1 MKRRDYMKKLK
12 HVMAGIVFT
21 FAVGLMLSCQVKAET
36 TIDLNG
42 NKVEVSVWTKQTSMK
57 DGSYKI
63 ISSEA
68 GTIAYFDKDGNL
80 LKVENKATG
89 KIIMNNMK
97 EPETTTKQP
106 ETSVKAAD
114 KITMPKVKKLKKKTK
129 YSYYKGVKSVKK
141 NGKPNWGKIKY
152 KYGIKLTWS
161 KVKNAKGYE
170 VYRYEN
176 AKGCW
181 TKIKTVKKPTYTLTN
196 MLEGE
201 KVKIRVRAYK
211 KTKSGNEYGKY
222 SGVLSFKTK
231 RIYTKVY
238 NNAKTKNFYS
248 KFSSEDAF
256 VYQNKLR
263 KKEGV
268 APLKWSDVLY
278 VIAVQRTKD
287 KESKPHEK
295 MHCTIENVL
304 ERKFDI
310 DNENASCFAWF
321 CSSENLYFGT
331 SSKISN
337 AVWNWYD
344 EKNGNLGNGGD
355 GKGHYRNVVNKEWLY
370 GTICIRSD
378 GKRTAGIYANKK
390 YDGES
395 ANLDSDKNFIYD
407 FSFLK

>member
-152 KYGIKLTWS
+152 QYGIKLIWS

-181 TKIKTVKKPTYTLTN
+181 TKIKTVKKTTYTLTN

-201 KVKIRVRAYK
+201 NVKIRIRAYK
-211 KTKSGNEYGKY
+211 KSGGGNEYGKY
-222 SGVLSFKTK
+222 SDTLSFKTK
-231 RIYTKVY
+231 KMYTKKY
-238 NNAKTKNFYS
+238 KNGKTKGFYS
-248 KFSSEDAF
+248 KWASEDAF
-256 VYQNKLR
+256 VLQNKLR
-263 KKEGV
+263 TKAGV
-268 APLKWSDVLY
+268 NQLKWSDRIY
-278 VIAVQRTKD
+278 EIASLRAYMMATKD
-287 KESKPHEK
+287 GLTHAGEWRDEK
-295 MHCTIENVL
+295 SILKKWGYT
-304 ERKFDI
+304 
-310 DNENASCFAWF
+310 DNE
-321 CSSENLYFGT
+321 L
-331 SSKISN
+331 SN
-337 AVWNWYD
+337 APDISGENAAGDFRTAYD
-344 EKNGNLGNGGD
+344 AVKGWKKSE
-355 GKGHYRNVVNKEWLY
+355 GHYRNIVK
-370 GTICIRSD
+370 
-378 GKRTAGIYANKK
+378 
-390 YDGES
+390 S
-395 ANLDSDKNFIYD
+395 AFNSGAISVYRVYD
-407 FSFLK
+407 FKKDYTTKWCSDFSPEANYDKIINEKQR

>member
-12 HVMAGIVFT
+12 HVMAGIAFT

-80 LKVENKATG
+80 LKVENKSTG
-89 KIIMNNMK
+89 KIILNNIK
-97 EPETTTKQP
+97 EPETTTKQV
-106 ETSVKAAD
+106 ETKVAD

-129 YSYYKGVKSVKK
+129 YSYYKGVKSIKK

-152 KYGIKLTWS
+152 QYGIKLIWS

-201 KVKIRVRAYK
+201 KVKIKVRAYK
-211 KTKSGNEYGKY
+211 KTKNGNEYGKY
-222 SGVLSFKTK
+222 SDVLSFTTKNMYTKIYKNGKTK
-231 RIYTKVY
+231 G
-238 NNAKTKNFYS
+238 FFS
-248 KFSSEDAF
+248 KWASEDAF
-256 VYQNKLR
+256 VIQNDMRVKVGA
-263 KKEGV
+263 K
-268 APLKWSDVLY
+268 PLKWSDRIYEIASLRAYMMATKDGLTHKGLDRDIKSIFAIYKVKDNKLKEDKY
-278 VIAVQRTKD
+278 WKLDMLAENVAGAFKTPKTVVASWKNSKRHYKNMVNEDYNTGAIAV
-287 KESKPHEK
+287 
-295 MHCTIENVL
+295 
-304 ERKFDI
+304 
-310 DNENASCFAWF
+310 
-321 CSSENLYFGT
+321 
-331 SSKISN
+331 
-337 AVWNWYD
+337 
-344 EKNGNLGNGGD
+344 
-355 GKGHYRNVVNKEWLY
+355 YRV
-370 GTICIRSD
+370 
-378 GKRTAGIYANKK
+378 
-390 YDGES
+390 
-395 ANLDSDKNFIYD
+395 YD
-407 FSFLK
+407 FKKNHMTKWCSDFSDYSDYDYLFNEVM

>member
-1 MKRRDYMKKLK
+1 
-12 HVMAGIVFT
+12 MAGIAFT

-80 LKVENKATG
+80 LKVENKSTG
-89 KIIMNNMK
+89 KIILNNIK
-97 EPETTTKQP
+97 EPETTTKQV
-106 ETSVKAAD
+106 ETKVAD

-129 YSYYKGVKSVKK
+129 YSYYKGVKSIKK

-152 KYGIKLTWS
+152 QYGIKLIWS
-161 KVKNAKGYE
+161 KVKNADGYE

-181 TKIKTVKKPTYTLTN
+181 TKIKTVKKTTYTLTN

-231 RIYTKVY
+231 DMYTKTY
-238 NNAKTKNFYS
+238 KNGKTKGFYS
-248 KFSSEDAF
+248 KWASEDAF
-256 VYQNKLR
+256 VIQNNMRVKAGAKPLR
-263 KKEGV
+263 
-268 APLKWSDVLY
+268 WSDRIY
-278 VIAVQRTKD
+278 EIASLRAYMMATKD
-287 KESKPHEK
+287 GLTHAGKWRDEKKMLKKWGYSDSELKEAPR
-295 MHCTIENVL
+295 IL
-304 ERKFDI
+304 G
-310 DNENASCFAWF
+310 ENATVDFKTPKEAMKSW
-321 CSSENLYFGT
+321 
-331 SSKISN
+331 
-337 AVWNWYD
+337 
-344 EKNGNLGNGGD
+344 KNS
-355 GKGHYRNVVNKEWLY
+355 KGHYENLINKNYKSGAISVYMVY
-370 GTICIRSD
+370 GF
-378 GKRTAGIYANKK
+378 
-390 YDGES
+390 
-395 ANLDSDKNFIYD
+395 DKDYSTKWCSD
-407 FSFLK
+407 FSPEANYDKIINEKQR

>member
-12 HVMAGIVFT
+12 HVMAGIAFT

-80 LKVENKATG
+80 LKAENKSTG
-89 KIIMNNMK
+89 KIILNNIK
-97 EPETTTKQP
+97 EPETTTKQV
-106 ETSVKAAD
+106 ETKVAD

-129 YSYYKGVKSVKK
+129 YSYYKGVKSIKK

-152 KYGIKLTWS
+152 QYGIKLIWS

-201 KVKIRVRAYK
+201 KVKIKVRAYK
-211 KTKSGNEYGKY
+211 KTKNGNEYGKY
-222 SGVLSFKTK
+222 SDVLSFTTKNMYTKIYKNGKTK
-231 RIYTKVY
+231 G
-238 NNAKTKNFYS
+238 FFS
-248 KFSSEDAF
+248 KWASEDAF
-256 VYQNKLR
+256 VIQNDMRVKVGA
-263 KKEGV
+263 K
-268 APLKWSDVLY
+268 PLKWSDRIYEIASLRAYMMATKDGLTHKGLDRDIKSIFAKYKVKDNKLKEDKY
-278 VIAVQRTKD
+278 WKLDMLAENVAGAFKTPKTVVASWKNSKRHYKNMVNEDYNTGAIAV
-287 KESKPHEK
+287 
-295 MHCTIENVL
+295 
-304 ERKFDI
+304 
-310 DNENASCFAWF
+310 
-321 CSSENLYFGT
+321 
-331 SSKISN
+331 
-337 AVWNWYD
+337 
-344 EKNGNLGNGGD
+344 
-355 GKGHYRNVVNKEWLY
+355 YRV
-370 GTICIRSD
+370 
-378 GKRTAGIYANKK
+378 
-390 YDGES
+390 
-395 ANLDSDKNFIYD
+395 YD
-407 FSFLK
+407 FKKNHMTKWCSDFSDYSDYDYLFNEVM

>member
-68 GTIAYFDKDGNL
+68 GTIAYFDKNGNL

-89 KIIMNNMK
+89 KIILNNMK

-114 KITMPKVKKLKKKTK
+114 KITMPKVRKLKKKTK

-152 KYGIKLTWS
+152 QYGIKLIWS

-201 KVKIRVRAYK
+201 KVKIKVRAYK
-211 KTKSGNEYGKY
+211 KTKNGNEYGKY
-222 SGVLSFKTK
+222 SDVLSFTTKNMYTKKYKNGKTK
-231 RIYTKVY
+231 G
-238 NNAKTKNFYS
+238 FYS
-248 KFSSEDAF
+248 KWASEDAF
-256 VYQNKLR
+256 VLQNKLR
-263 KKEGV
+263 TKAGV
-268 APLKWSDVLY
+268 NQLKWSDRIY
-278 VIAVQRTKD
+278 EIASLRAYMMATKD
-287 KESKPHEK
+287 GLTHAGEWRDEKSILKKWGYTDKELS
-295 MHCTIENVL
+295 
-304 ERKFDI
+304 
-310 DNENASCFAWF
+310 NAPDVTCEIAADAFKTPKKVVNGWKH
-321 CSSENLYFGT
+321 SENHYA
-331 SSKISN
+331 SN
-337 AVWNWYD
+337 INKEYKVAATAVYYVYD
-344 EKNGNLGNGGD
+344 HKNGYTTKWCSNFTPDINYD
-355 GKGHYRNVVNKEWLY
+355 K
-370 GTICIRSD
+370 TINEKQR
-378 GKRTAGIYANKK
+378 
-390 YDGES
+390 
-395 ANLDSDKNFIYD
+395 
-407 FSFLK
+407 

>member
-1 MKRRDYMKKLK
+1 MKKLK
-12 HVMAGIVFT
+12 HVMAGIAFT
-21 FAVGLMLSCQVKAET
+21 FAVGLILSCQVKAET

-80 LKVENKATG
+80 LKVENKSTG
-89 KIIMNNMK
+89 KIILNNIK
-97 EPETTTKQP
+97 EPETTTKQV
-106 ETSVKAAD
+106 ETKVAD

-129 YSYYKGVKSVKK
+129 YSYYKGVKSIKK

-152 KYGIKLTWS
+152 QYGIKLTWS

-181 TKIKTVKKPTYTLTN
+181 TKIKTVKKTTYTLTN

-222 SGVLSFKTK
+222 SGVLSFKSK
-231 RIYTKVY
+231 KMYTKIY
-238 NNAKTKNFYS
+238 KNGKTKGFIS
-248 KFSSEDAF
+248 KFGSEDAF

-268 APLKWSDVLY
+268 TSLEWNDILY
-278 VIAVQRTKD
+278 TIAVQRTKD
-287 KESKPHEK
+287 KESTPHEK
-295 MHCTIENVL
+295 TESTRFNILQNLTSKSRARELDDTLNLVVGENMVYGGKCSIEKPADAWY
-304 ERKFDI
+304 ETKFYEKGYSHYHNMI
-310 DNENASCFAWF
+310 SKSYRLGAIAIATKKGNS
-321 CSSENLYFGT
+321 GGIT
-331 SSKISN
+331 S
-337 AVWNWYD
+337 
-344 EKNGNLGNGGD
+344 
-355 GKGHYRNVVNKEWLY
+355 
-370 GTICIRSD
+370 
-378 GKRTAGIYANKK
+378 GIY
-390 YDGES
+390 G
-395 ANLDSDKNFIYD
+395 SDDWNNITK
-407 FSFLK
+407 

>member
-1 MKRRDYMKKLK
+1 MKKLK

-21 FAVGLMLSCQVKAET
+21 FAVGLMLGCQVKAET

-152 KYGIKLTWS
+152 QYGIKLIWS

-201 KVKIRVRAYK
+201 KVKIKVRAYK
-211 KTKSGNEYGKY
+211 KTKNGNEYGKY
-222 SGVLSFKTK
+222 SDVLSFTTKNMYTKIYKNGKTK
-231 RIYTKVY
+231 G
-238 NNAKTKNFYS
+238 FFS
-248 KFSSEDAF
+248 KWASEDAF
-256 VYQNKLR
+256 VIQNDMRVKVGA
-263 KKEGV
+263 K
-268 APLKWSDVLY
+268 PLKWSDRIY
-278 VIAVQRTKD
+278 EIASLRAYMMATKD
-287 KESKPHEK
+287 GLTHKGLDRDIKSIFAKYKVKDNKLKEDKYWK
-295 MHCTIENVL
+295 LDMLAENVAGAF
-304 ERKFDI
+304 KTPKTVV
-310 DNENASCFAWF
+310 ASW
-321 CSSENLYFGT
+321 
-331 SSKISN
+331 
-337 AVWNWYD
+337 
-344 EKNGNLGNGGD
+344 KNS
-355 GKGHYRNVVNKEWLY
+355 KGHYKNMVNEDY
-370 GTICIRSD
+370 NTGAIAVYRV
-378 GKRTAGIYANKK
+378 
-390 YDGES
+390 
-395 ANLDSDKNFIYD
+395 YD
-407 FSFLK
+407 FKKNHMTKWCSDFSDYSDYDYLFNEVM

>member
-1 MKRRDYMKKLK
+1 MKKLK
-12 HVMAGIVFT
+12 HVMAGIAFT

-80 LKVENKATG
+80 LKVENKSTG
-89 KIIMNNMK
+89 KIILNNIK
-97 EPETTTKQP
+97 EPETTTKQV
-106 ETSVKAAD
+106 ETKVAD

-129 YSYYKGVKSVKK
+129 YSYYKGVKSIKK

-152 KYGIKLTWS
+152 QYGIKLTWS

-176 AKGCW
+176 ANSCW
-181 TKIKTVKKPTYTLTN
+181 TKIKTVKKTTYTLTN

-231 RIYTKVY
+231 KMYTKIY
-238 NNAKTKNFYS
+238 KNGKTKGFIS
-248 KFSSEDAF
+248 KFGSEDAF

-268 APLKWSDVLY
+268 TSLEWNDILY
-278 VIAVQRTKD
+278 TIAVQRTKD
-287 KESKPHEK
+287 KESTPHEK
-295 MHCTIENVL
+295 TESTRFNILQNLTSKSRARELDDTLNLVVGENMVYGGKCSIEKPADAWY
-304 ERKFDI
+304 ETKFYEKGYSHYHNMI
-310 DNENASCFAWF
+310 SKSYRLGAIAIATKKGNS
-321 CSSENLYFGT
+321 GGIT
-331 SSKISN
+331 S
-337 AVWNWYD
+337 
-344 EKNGNLGNGGD
+344 
-355 GKGHYRNVVNKEWLY
+355 
-370 GTICIRSD
+370 
-378 GKRTAGIYANKK
+378 GIY
-390 YDGES
+390 G
-395 ANLDSDKNFIYD
+395 SDDWNNITK
-407 FSFLK
+407 

>member
-1 MKRRDYMKKLK
+1 MKKLK
-12 HVMAGIVFT
+12 HIMAGIAFT

-80 LKVENKATG
+80 LKVENKSTG
-89 KIIMNNMK
+89 KIILNNIK
-97 EPETTTKQP
+97 EPETTTKQV
-106 ETSVKAAD
+106 ETKVAD

-129 YSYYKGVKSVKK
+129 YSYYKGVKSIKK

-161 KVKNAKGYE
+161 KVKNADGYE

-231 RIYTKVY
+231 DMYTKTY
-238 NNAKTKNFYS
+238 KNGKTKGFYS
-248 KFSSEDAF
+248 KWASEDAF
-256 VYQNKLR
+256 VIQNNMRVKAGAKPLR
-263 KKEGV
+263 
-268 APLKWSDVLY
+268 WSDRIY
-278 VIAVQRTKD
+278 EIASLRAYMMATKD
-287 KESKPHEK
+287 GLTHAGKWRDEKKMLKKWGYSDSELKEAPR
-295 MHCTIENVL
+295 IL
-304 ERKFDI
+304 G
-310 DNENASCFAWF
+310 ENATVDFKTPKEAMKSW
-321 CSSENLYFGT
+321 
-331 SSKISN
+331 
-337 AVWNWYD
+337 
-344 EKNGNLGNGGD
+344 KNS
-355 GKGHYRNVVNKEWLY
+355 KGHYENLINKNYKSGAISVYMVY
-370 GTICIRSD
+370 GFDKDYSTKWCS
-378 GKRTAGIYANKK
+378 NFSSEEN
-390 YDGES
+390 YD
-395 ANLDSDKNFIYD
+395 
-407 FSFLK
+407 LKIK

>member
-1 MKRRDYMKKLK
+1 MKKLK

-152 KYGIKLTWS
+152 QYGIKLIWS

-181 TKIKTVKKPTYTLTN
+181 TKIKIVKKPTYTLTN

-201 KVKIRVRAYK
+201 KVKIKVRAYK
-211 KTKSGNEYGKY
+211 KTKNGNEYGKY
-222 SGVLSFKTK
+222 SDVLSFTTKNMYTKIYKNGKTK
-231 RIYTKVY
+231 G
-238 NNAKTKNFYS
+238 FFS
-248 KFSSEDAF
+248 KWASEDAF
-256 VYQNKLR
+256 VIQNDMRVKVGA
-263 KKEGV
+263 K
-268 APLKWSDVLY
+268 PLKWSDRIYEIASLRAYMMATKDGLTHKGLDRDIKSIFAKYKVKDNKLKEDKY
-278 VIAVQRTKD
+278 WKLDMLAENVAGAFKTPKTVVASWKNSKRHYKNMVNEDYNTGAIAV
-287 KESKPHEK
+287 
-295 MHCTIENVL
+295 
-304 ERKFDI
+304 
-310 DNENASCFAWF
+310 
-321 CSSENLYFGT
+321 
-331 SSKISN
+331 
-337 AVWNWYD
+337 
-344 EKNGNLGNGGD
+344 
-355 GKGHYRNVVNKEWLY
+355 YRV
-370 GTICIRSD
+370 
-378 GKRTAGIYANKK
+378 
-390 YDGES
+390 
-395 ANLDSDKNFIYD
+395 YD
-407 FSFLK
+407 FKKNHMTKWCSDFSDYSDYDYLFNEVM

>member
-1 MKRRDYMKKLK
+1 
-12 HVMAGIVFT
+12 MAGIVFT
-21 FAVGLMLSCQVKAET
+21 FAVGLMLGCQVKAET

-201 KVKIRVRAYK
+201 KVKIKVRAYK
-211 KTKSGNEYGKY
+211 KTKNGNEYGKY
-222 SGVLSFKTK
+222 SDVLSFTTKNMYTKIYKNGKTK
-231 RIYTKVY
+231 G
-238 NNAKTKNFYS
+238 FFS
-248 KFSSEDAF
+248 KWASEDAF
-256 VYQNKLR
+256 VIQNDMRVKVGA
-263 KKEGV
+263 K
-268 APLKWSDVLY
+268 PLKWSDRIY
-278 VIAVQRTKD
+278 EIASLRAYMMATKD
-287 KESKPHEK
+287 GLTHKGLDRDIKSIFAKYKVKDNKLKEDKYWK
-295 MHCTIENVL
+295 LDMLAENVAGAF
-304 ERKFDI
+304 KTPKTVV
-310 DNENASCFAWF
+310 ASW
-321 CSSENLYFGT
+321 
-331 SSKISN
+331 
-337 AVWNWYD
+337 
-344 EKNGNLGNGGD
+344 KNS
-355 GKGHYRNVVNKEWLY
+355 KGHYKNMVNEDY
-370 GTICIRSD
+370 NTGAIAVYRV
-378 GKRTAGIYANKK
+378 
-390 YDGES
+390 
-395 ANLDSDKNFIYD
+395 YD
-407 FSFLK
+407 FKKNHMTKWCSDFSDYSDYDYLFNEVM

>member
-12 HVMAGIVFT
+12 HVMAGIAFT
-21 FAVGLMLSCQVKAET
+21 FAVGLILSCQVKAET

-80 LKVENKATG
+80 LKVENKSTG
-89 KIIMNNMK
+89 EIILNNIK
-97 EPETTTKQP
+97 EPETTTKQV
-106 ETSVKAAD
+106 ETKVAD

-129 YSYYKGVKSVKK
+129 YSYYKGVKSIKK

-152 KYGIKLTWS
+152 QYGIKLTWS
-161 KVKNAKGYE
+161 KVKNANGYE

-181 TKIKTVKKPTYTLTN
+181 TKIKTVKKTTYTLTN

-222 SGVLSFKTK
+222 SGVLSFKSK
-231 RIYTKVY
+231 KMYTKIY
-238 NNAKTKNFYS
+238 KNGKTKGFIS
-248 KFSSEDAF
+248 KFGSEDAF

-268 APLKWSDVLY
+268 TSLEWNDILY
-278 VIAVQRTKD
+278 TIAVQRTKD
-287 KESKPHEK
+287 KESTPHEK
-295 MHCTIENVL
+295 TESTRFNILQNLTSKSRARELDDTLNLVVGENMVYGGKCSIEKPADAWY
-304 ERKFDI
+304 ETKFYEKGYSHYHNMI
-310 DNENASCFAWF
+310 SKSYRLGAIAIATKKGNS
-321 CSSENLYFGT
+321 GGIT
-331 SSKISN
+331 S
-337 AVWNWYD
+337 
-344 EKNGNLGNGGD
+344 
-355 GKGHYRNVVNKEWLY
+355 
-370 GTICIRSD
+370 
-378 GKRTAGIYANKK
+378 GIY
-390 YDGES
+390 G
-395 ANLDSDKNFIYD
+395 SDDWNNITK
-407 FSFLK
+407 

>member
-12 HVMAGIVFT
+12 HVMAGIAFT

-80 LKVENKATG
+80 LKAENKSTG
-89 KIIMNNMK
+89 KIILNNIK
-97 EPETTTKQP
+97 EPETTTKQV
-106 ETSVKAAD
+106 ETKVAD

-129 YSYYKGVKSVKK
+129 YSYYKGVKSIKK

-152 KYGIKLTWS
+152 QYGIKLIWS

-201 KVKIRVRAYK
+201 KVKIKVRAYK
-211 KTKSGNEYGKY
+211 KTKNGNEYGKY
-222 SGVLSFKTK
+222 SDVLSFTTKNMYTKIYKNGKTK
-231 RIYTKVY
+231 G
-238 NNAKTKNFYS
+238 FFS
-248 KFSSEDAF
+248 KWASEDAF
-256 VYQNKLR
+256 VIQNDMRVKVGA
-263 KKEGV
+263 K
-268 APLKWSDVLY
+268 PLKWSDRIY
-278 VIAVQRTKD
+278 EIASLRAYMMATKD
-287 KESKPHEK
+287 GLTHKGLDRDIKSIFAKYKVKDNKLKEDKYWK
-295 MHCTIENVL
+295 LDMLAENVAGAF
-304 ERKFDI
+304 KTPKTVV
-310 DNENASCFAWF
+310 ASW
-321 CSSENLYFGT
+321 
-331 SSKISN
+331 
-337 AVWNWYD
+337 
-344 EKNGNLGNGGD
+344 KNS
-355 GKGHYRNVVNKEWLY
+355 KGHYKNMVNEDY
-370 GTICIRSD
+370 NTGAIAVYRV
-378 GKRTAGIYANKK
+378 
-390 YDGES
+390 
-395 ANLDSDKNFIYD
+395 YD
-407 FSFLK
+407 FKKNHMTKWCSDFSDYSDYDYLFNEVM

>member
-12 HVMAGIVFT
+12 HVMAGIAFT

-80 LKVENKATG
+80 LKVENKSTG
-89 KIIMNNMK
+89 KIILNNIK
-97 EPETTTKQP
+97 EPETTTKQV
-106 ETSVKAAD
+106 ETKVAD

-129 YSYYKGVKSVKK
+129 YSYYKGVKSIKK

-222 SGVLSFKTK
+222 SGVLSFRTK